1 MRRKF
6 CVSIEFWLEA
16 VRRGRVVLPEEGMT
30 IFHTIYSGDLA
41 RLFTAMAETG
51 PEHAGVYNVGATEL
65 HTLGELV
72 EMMASIVGTQPE
84 IAYASSALLQ
94 RLDIKP
100 QFDLPLWIAG
110 RHVIMEVARA
120 QERLGFRSTP
130 LADTLH
136 ATLEAYL
143 AAPRVLLD
151 TVMDPDTLWKQVQ
164 ARSVAHASAPE
175 E

>member
-94 RLDIKP
+94 RLGIKP

-110 RHVIMEVARA
+110 RHVIMDVARA
-120 QERLGFRSTP
+120 EERLGFPPPP
-130 LADTLH
+130 LARTLP
-136 ATLEAYL
+136 APLEADP
-143 AAPRVLLD
+143 AAPGGPLD
-151 TVMDPDTLWKQVQ
+151 PARDPPTPGPQV
-164 ARSVAHASAPE
+164 PPPGGG
-175 E
+175 